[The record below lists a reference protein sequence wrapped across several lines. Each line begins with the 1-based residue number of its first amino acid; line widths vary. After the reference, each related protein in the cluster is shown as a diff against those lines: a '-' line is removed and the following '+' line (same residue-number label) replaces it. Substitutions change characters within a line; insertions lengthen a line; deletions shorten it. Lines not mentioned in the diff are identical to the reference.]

1 MDGRL
6 MADGSSYG
14 QKPAKKL
21 SKTEAA
27 DIIAE
32 ARDRLQL
39 AWEADRRNREEAAID
54 LRFIAGD
61 QWPDAVKTER
71 TADGRPMITVNRLP
85 QFLRQVTNPIREADL
100 SIKTAPVDSKSDP
113 KVAKVYDGL
122 LKQIQY
128 QSSARAVYA
137 TCSEHQTG
145 CGIGWARVCTEHVDD
160 TTFDQELRIKAIPN
174 PLAVYDDPG
183 AVEPDRCD
191 SNWRF
196 ITQMMPLADFKARW
210 PKADVAGVDKPSDGL
225 EGMYWQTDDK
235 VRIAEYWKKVP
246 VKKTLLQIGEQTVD
260 ADKFMQLAPDMQAML
275 QMQITRTRE
284 VDCYEVKQYL
294 ISGNDVLDGPNDWPG
309 KYLPQVP
316 FIGSEVPVES
326 GTYRYGLIRFARD
339 PQALYNYYRTATAES
354 IALAPKAPYLLTPK
368 MIGSYQ
374 EQWNSANRKNRPYLL
389 YNPDDKA
396 PGMKPQREHPPEHPA
411 ALVNETQMAAEDM
424 KGVTGIYDASLG
436 GQSNETSGIAI
447 GRRQMQ
453 GDTANYHYGDNCQ
466 RSLEY
471 LGRVL
476 IDLIAKIYDNERII
490 RILGDDDQE
499 ELVEINKFVATD
511 PETGYAVLMN
521 DLSAG
526 RFDVRVRIGKSA
538 DSKRLETVDALMSFI
553 KAFPSTEPF
562 IADLVAKNLDTPGS
576 EEMAKRLRN
585 MVPPQALADPDD
597 PEAPQPPDPMQD
609 PVVQLELG
617 EKQSKIEKTQAET
630 RKIQLEADALEFN
643 TVLDVDQ
650 AQQGQHPKQM
660 EARNAALSA
669 DDQELSNTLNRDQ
682 AQRGEHEKQ
691 KPYADLSRQLEEAM
705 AAKKQQ
711 PRVMH

>member
-1 MDGRL
+1 
-6 MADGSSYG
+6 MADGSYAA
-14 QKPAKKL
+14 KPAKKL
-21 SKTEAA
+21 SRKEAD
-27 DIIAE
+27 DIIRE
-32 ARDRLQL
+32 ARERLQL
-39 AWEADRRNREEAAID
+39 AWEADRRNREEAATD
-54 LRFIAGD
+54 LKFIAGD

-71 TADGRPMITVNRLP
+71 TTDGRPMITVNRLP

-137 TCSEHQTG
+137 TASEHQTG
-145 CGIGWARVCTEHVDD
+145 CGIGWVRVCTEHVDD
-160 TTFDQELRIKAIPN
+160 HTFDQELRIKVIPN

-183 AVEPDRCD
+183 AVEPDRSD

-196 ITQMMPLADFKARW
+196 ITQMMPRADYKARW
-210 PKADVAGVDKPSDGL
+210 TKAGTEGVDKPSDGL
-225 EGMYWQTDDK
+225 EGMYWQTDEK
-235 VRIAEYWKKVP
+235 VRIAEYWKKIP
-246 VKKTLLQIGEQTVD
+246 AKKTLLQIGEETVD
-260 ADKFMQLAPDMQAML
+260 KGKFDALPPEMQAEL
-275 QMQITRTRE
+275 TPLITRTRE
-284 VDCYEVKQYL
+284 VDCYEIKQYL
-294 ISGNDVLDGPNDWPG
+294 ISGSDVLEGPFDWPG
-309 KYLPQVP
+309 KYLPQIP

-354 IALAPKAPYLLTPK
+354 IALAPKAPYLLTPD
-368 MIGSYQ
+368 MIGGYQ

-389 YNPDDKA
+389 YKPDPKV
-396 PGMKPQREHPPEHPA
+396 PGGRPQREHPPEHPA

-453 GDTANYHYGDNCQ
+453 GDTANYHYGDNAQ

-499 ELVEINKFVATD
+499 ELVPINKFVSVN
-511 PETGYAVLMN
+511 PETGYPVLMN

-526 RFDVRVRIGKSA
+526 RFDVRVRIGRSA
-538 DSKRLETVDALMSFI
+538 DSKRLETVDALMQFI
-553 KAFPSTEPF
+553 KSFPSTEPF
-562 IADLVAKNLDTPGS
+562 IADLVAKNLDTPGA

-597 PEAPQPPDPMQD
+597 PEAPQPPDPMSD
-609 PVVQLELG
+609 PAVQLELG

-630 RKIQLEADALEFN
+630 RKISIEADLLELNGTLEAD
-643 TVLDVDQ
+643 Q
-650 AQQGQHPKQM
+650 ASQGQHPKQM
-660 EARNAALSA
+660 EARNASLTAEQ
-669 DDQELSNTLNRDQ
+669 QELANHLDRDQ
-682 AQRGEHEKQ
+682 ASRGEHEKQ
-691 KPYADLSRQLEEAM
+691 APYANLARQLEEAK
-705 AAKKQQ
+705 AARAQG
-711 PRVMH
+711 RVH